1 MNATIITIGDEL
13 LIGQVIDTNSA
24 SIAQQLN
31 EIGIAVKRRIA
42 VGDDRDEIL
51 NSLREAE
58 QLSDLVIV
66 TGGLGPTK
74 DDITKQSICG
84 FFGSKL
90 VVDEEILQMVT
101 SFFEKLN
108 RPMIEINRKQAEV
121 PDNCT
126 VIKNFM
132 GTAPGMWFERENKA
146 FVFMPGVPFEMKKMF
161 SEQVL
166 PMLKEKF
173 QTPVIIHRT
182 IHVQGLGESFL
193 ADKIKDIE
201 EKFPEGFKLAYLP
214 NYSIVRLRISASG
227 FYKIFLQKKI
237 NELEAQ
243 LKERLGDYIFGYDD
257 TSIENEV
264 GKILKEKKQTVSTA
278 ESMTGGLI
286 AHKITS
292 VPGSSDYFKG
302 SIVSYANETKENL
315 LGVKAE
321 TIEKSGAVSEETVRE
336 MISGALKILK
346 TDYAVAVS
354 GIAGPTG
361 GTEEKP
367 VGTVWIAVGNSE
379 NIIARKIFI
388 TRTREV
394 IIEYT
399 AITALAML
407 WRFISGKKV

>member
-1 MNATIITIGDEL
+1 M